1 MENKRR
7 FRAVIEG
14 TEYTIVGNR
23 SATHLNQVVELVNSQ
38 LAQLAE
44 LAPDMSARDRAI
56 LMSVNALSDQLVKE
70 QRIAELEAQLQS
82 LQAKGSA
89 QAQAPKS
96 SVAESKKWSL
106 DCQFVWEV
114 LVISSSIVGSQ
125 YILTFVSWIT
135 TF

>member
-23 SATHLNQVVELVNSQ
+23 SATHLNQVVELVNT
-38 LAQLAE
+38 QLAE

-56 LMSVNALSDQLVKE
+56 LMAVNALSDQLVKE

-96 SVAESKKWSL
+96 PVAEPKKASP
-106 DCQFVWEV
+106 QVPF
-114 LVISSSIVGSQ
+114 
-125 YILTFVSWIT
+125 TRK
-135 TF
+135 

>member
-96 SVAESKKWSL
+96 PVAEPKKAST
-106 DCQFVWEV
+106 QVPF
-114 LVISSSIVGSQ
+114 
-125 YILTFVSWIT
+125 TRK
-135 TF
+135 

>member
-44 LAPDMSARDRAI
+44 LAPNMSARDRAI

-82 LQAKGSA
+82 LQGKGSA

-96 SVAESKKWSL
+96 PVAEPKKASP
-106 DCQFVWEV
+106 QVPF
-114 LVISSSIVGSQ
+114 
-125 YILTFVSWIT
+125 TRK
-135 TF
+135 